1 MNLIRIFRHLFT
13 SQLAVRR
20 MFPSASLNA
29 IEKMIEQTETGCSGE
44 IVFAIEDSLS
54 LMPLLR
60 GQSARDRAIDVFS
73 LLRVWD
79 TQQDNGVLVYLLLAD
94 HDIEIVA
101 DRGIDAKVGKENW
114 EVICHEMETA
124 FREGQYDAGV
134 KTGISKIGHLLRQYF
149 PVVPQDEKMNNELPD
164 KPVVL

>member
-13 SQLAVRR
+13 GQLAVRR
-20 MFPSASLNA
+20 MFPCASLNA
-29 IEKMIEQTETGCSGE
+29 IEKMIEQSEAGYSGE
-44 IVFAIEDSLS
+44 IVFAIEDSLG
-54 LMPLLR
+54 LMPLIS
-60 GQSARDRAIDVFS
+60 GQSARERAVEVFS

-124 FREGQYDAGV
+124 FREGQYDTGV
-134 KTGISKIGHLLRQYF
+134 MMGISKIGHLMRQYF
-149 PVVPQDEKMNNELPD
+149 PVVLEDGKRNNELPD